1 MISFDTDSLAEQI
14 NEMKEEFDAKVND
27 INRGLVS
34 ATELVCAALEGDMK
48 RLMRD
53 TEVDTEK
60 TYYHWGKGHEGRQ
73 NGVRRGTPHHPSLPG
88 HAPAPD
94 FGTLLQSITHDVDVD
109 GDTVTGRAGSTITE
123 PPYPAYLENGTS
135 KMAPRPWAKPALDMN
150 TEFIKQTFDEVVR
163 G

>member
-1 MISFDTDSLAEQI
+1 MISFDADSLAEQI
-14 NEMKEEFDAKVND
+14 DEMKEEFAAKIND
-27 INRGLVS
+27 INRGLVN

-53 TEVDTEK
+53 TEVDYSK
-60 TYYHWGKGHEGRQ
+60 TYGK
-73 NGVRRGTPHHPSLPG
+73 NGHHPSLPG

-123 PPYPAYLENGTS
+123 PPYPAYLEDGTS